1 MTINGMQGATISG
14 MPNPEN
20 REFGILGDVYTSD
33 TGEIYFKESNDLLN
47 VGWVKYE
54 QNPSPTPTPTI
65 TATPTPTPTPYPS
78 PTPTPI
84 DTVTARF
91 NSIYQSGFFSN
102 GRNGLILGIV
112 PSETGE
118 YHISGGII
126 SRTVNEARLSLTG
139 TAKAGPTTPNFSFEL
154 HPTQS
159 VFNTSVLLYKGTP
172 YTVMLSSDIG
182 AGNDGWMSVQSIQT
196 GGLLAVSARG
206 VDDTHGPGYSVSASV
221 IQGASPW
228 YRTITNLTQWSTT
241 ESQQSIPT
249 YDQIASPYDSGSVYL
264 TDYYANSRVMI
275 ESGSSL
281 SPTYTSPTMTFAL
294 VTGSSMA
301 FSPEHYISN
310 GSNVTMSYFGYSF
323 PRDYRFT
330 LTKDGSQIYSSTS
343 SMEYHISNFSAT
355 NAGVYVAKVNTISGE
370 ASSSMT
376 LHGSS
381 QPIYTKKW
389 VTAKIPTRQYLSGPH
404 FAHYVTAGGAGTAM
418 YARCFGMEYLLSGS
432 WLDMYIEMMDYSS
445 DLMFTSGP
453 FGPEVESCIN
463 SGNYTLYCGGI
474 E

>member
-20 REFGILGDVYTSD
+20 REFGILGDIYTSD

-91 NSIYQSGFFSN
+91 NSIYQRGFFSN
-102 GRNGLILGIV
+102 GNNGLILGIV

-126 SRTVNEARLSLTG
+126 VRTVNEARLSLTG
-139 TAKAGPTTPNFSFEL
+139 TAAAGPTSPNFSFEL

-172 YTVMLSSDIG
+172 YTVRLSSDIG

-206 VDDTHGPGYSVSASV
+206 VDDTHGPGYSVSASL
-221 IQGASPW
+221 IQAASPW

-241 ESQQSIPT
+241 ETQQFIPT

-281 SPTYTSPTMTFAL
+281 SPTYTSPTMTFVL
-294 VTGSSMA
+294 VTGSSTA

-310 GSNVTMSYFGYSF
+310 GSNVTMSYLGYSF
-323 PRDYRFT
+323 PRDYRFS
-330 LTKDGSQIYSSTS
+330 LKKDGTEIYTS
-343 SMEYHISNFSAT
+343 LDSMSYYISNFSEG
-355 NAGVYVAKVNTISGE
+355 NAGLYTATVQTISGI
-370 ASSSMT
+370 ASHSMRIYNST
-376 LHGSS
+376 A
-381 QPIYTKKW
+381 PISLNTWIAATIKVSTYINGNHFTHYIENPYG
-389 VTAKIPTRQYLSGPH
+389 TAKCIGVEYLSSGSWQDFFYVVYVPNES
-404 FAHYVTAGGAGTAM
+404 FVLSGSLPQVIQDCVTAG
-418 YARCFGMEYLLSGS
+418 
-432 WLDMYIEMMDYSS
+432 
-445 DLMFTSGP
+445 
-453 FGPEVESCIN
+453 
-463 SGNYTLYCGGI
+463 NYNVYCGTLI
-474 E
+474 

>member
-84 DTVTARF
+84 DTITARF
-91 NSIYQSGFFSN
+91 NSIYQEGFFSN
-102 GRNGLILGIV
+102 GNNGLILGFV

-118 YHISGGII
+118 YQVSGGII
-126 SRTVNEARLSLTG
+126 VRTVNEARLSLTG
-139 TAKAGPTTPNFSFEL
+139 VASAGVTTPNFSFEL

-159 VFNTSVLLYKGTP
+159 VFNTSVLLYKGNP
-172 YTVMLSSDIG
+172 YTVRLSSDIG
-182 AGNDGWMSVQSIQT
+182 AGNDGWMMVKSAQT

-206 VDDTHGPGYSVSASV
+206 VDDTNGPGFTVSASL
-221 IQGASPW
+221 IPGANPW
-228 YRTITNLTQWSTT
+228 YRTLSNLTQWSTS
-241 ESQQSIPT
+241 EVEQSIPT
-249 YDQIASPYDSGSVYL
+249 IDSMETAYQSGSVIL
-264 TDYYANSRVMI
+264 AEYYATSRTQTQP
-275 ESGSSL
+275 EATL
-281 SPTYTSPTMTFAL
+281 PTYTSPTMTL
-294 VTGSSMA
+294 LLISGSDSI
-301 FSPEHYISN
+301 STTPDQYIQL
-310 GSNVTMSYFGYSF
+310 GQNVTMSYVGYAF

-376 LHGSS
+376 LHNSS
-381 QPIYTKKW
+381 QPISTKKW
-389 VTAKIPTRQYLSGPH
+389 VTAIIPTRQYLMGPH
-404 FAHYVTAGGAGTAM
+404 FTHYVINGYGTPSP
-418 YARCFGMEYLLSGS
+418 YAKCFGMEYLLSGS
-432 WLDMYIEMMDYSS
+432 WRDMYIEIMDYSS
-445 DLMFTSGP
+445 DGRLISGGFT
-453 FGPEVESCIN
+453 PELESCIN